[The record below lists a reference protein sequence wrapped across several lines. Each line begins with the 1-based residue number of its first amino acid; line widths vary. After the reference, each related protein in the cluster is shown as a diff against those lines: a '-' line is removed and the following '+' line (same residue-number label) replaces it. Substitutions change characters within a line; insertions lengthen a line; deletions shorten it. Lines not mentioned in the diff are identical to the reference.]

1 MSELT
6 EPVEPEPIAPL
17 TLVCPS
23 DPLKT
28 AIASLRALSDD
39 AVMVFTEEGLTA
51 KVVDSAHVCLLE
63 ISIPSKTFV
72 SHTIPVQTEI
82 AVPLDNLESAL
93 KIAGK
98 KDNIK
103 LTLTEE
109 NTYLTIEV
117 GDIVKS
123 VRLLD
128 SSLVKNPPA
137 PIIPFDLSYTLDAD
151 ALKKAITASKTVG
164 DVITLHYDGST
175 TTIKVDSNMERV
187 EALLETSNPTI
198 TSKVSITS
206 LYTVKYLVQMVKKVG
221 SELVIS
227 WGDNKPLKMFSDDGF
242 LTLSWLLAPRQSA

>member
-6 EPVEPEPIAPL
+6 EPVEAEPIAPL
-17 TLVCPS
+17 TLVCPA

-39 AVMVFTEEGLTA
+39 AVIIFTDEGLTS

-63 ISIPSKTFV
+63 VSIPSKTFI
-72 SHTIPVQTEI
+72 SHSIPVETEI

-98 KDNIK
+98 KDNIT
-103 LTLTEE
+103 LSLTEE
-109 NTYLTIEV
+109 NTYLTVEIE
-117 GDIVKS
+117 DIVKS

-137 PIIPFDLSYTLDAD
+137 PIIPFDLSYTLDAG

-164 DVITLHYDGST
+164 DVLTLHYDGST
-175 TTIKVDSNMERV
+175 TTIKVDSKMERV
-187 EALLETSNPTI
+187 EALLETSNTTI
-198 TSKVSITS
+198 TSEVSITS
-206 LYTVKYLVQMVKKVG
+206 LYTVKYLTQMVKKVG
-221 SELVIS
+221 AEIIIS
-227 WGDNKPLKMFSDDGF
+227 WGDNKPLKLFSDDGF
-242 LTLSWLLAPRQSA
+242 LTLNWLLAPRQSS

>member
-39 AVMVFTEEGLTA
+39 AVLIFNESGLTS

-63 ISIPSKTFV
+63 LSIPTKTFV

-103 LTLTEE
+103 LALTDE

-128 SSLVKNPPA
+128 SLLVKNPPS